1 MGEEGGGRDM
11 SAKEG
16 AAAKWG
22 ECVSPVT
29 EACRHFSRPPP
40 YPTPSSAWMNR
51 PEEGN
56 THEMVAGRHAV
67 EGMREAPVLGYR
79 AKRRD
84 PVYPDNSQNCTANA
98 LVELECILMYV
109 ETVTASLAQ
118 RSRAPIPSES
128 VRVISTSVVTSRRL
142 VTTEQQDG
150 VPQYSLAMGLH
161 DSANSLLGCLAK
173 LEYVSLFQKDELD
186 DIERKVNKTAGDVNI
201 ALDAMALRYTTHELS
216 DVKEF
221 FLGNQPTIE
230 ECRRAV
236 QGVSQTAHQI
246 LLLRSA
252 VVERDLALAQKL
264 FSEHQ
269 TEYQKK
275 GGVTRLHSPFFTWM
289 GKRWFPA
296 MEAWRRIVA
305 QAREQ
310 AETSDVLSAI
320 ARGHQETFSQVDLIG
335 DILLPGET
343 LSDLLRK
350 ELDEPLS
357 HLAESLKKT
366 RHHVEALRAAIAKP
380 KVEKLMECVCAV
392 EELIAAG
399 HVKSAADRELLKEG
413 KRLIIRLQQ
422 VENVEAALQLAAQV
436 GESVSLFRTINH
448 ANEII
453 LQLGI
458 AGDPAATK
466 EIVKRC
472 SALLDEMKSSKEI
485 TPAEFVARRVDAASV
500 TVAHVPS
507 QIWSAKTTMAYQ
519 AACQSL
525 AAHTAQDL
533 ARMNLERALKG
544 GEDSQLNTTGSTV
557 DDASN
562 NSLSNHSTRHATAKG
577 PFPKFKGARVA
588 ELRTALKHAN
598 ELGLNGQLI
607 QDGEAVLRSVEALKL
622 KVHFDAQLRMVLIA
636 NPENAT
642 FDEIYKKVSELC
654 SRQEDGGVSSSTG
667 RKLRLRY
674 QDSDGDCISL
684 LTQEDW
690 DVFLAEE
697 APNGVCGAKLELYCD
712 YMQIPH
718 AHVTDTLIETQPA
731 VEEALSSPEKVAV
744 EPRVQTCI
752 KERNPRYA
760 LATPQRRNVSN
771 NGTRFFRSRSAAV
784 GLRHSE
790 FLLRYRTPQ
799 RTNFYDIRAQKPHK
813 LLDVVAEGEDAV
825 NVAPM
830 GEPPQPTGQERGG
843 TMAKDALPSTKPV
856 SSGRGR
862 VNSLRLNSSLSS
874 LTNKSKLLIPIYQE
888 KKSRMLTKAAVT
900 ASSTTGNSG
909 GGGDT
914 TASTYATTSTNQIT
928 PVSTP
933 TPTATSS
940 VVTMTANTNDH
951 ENNEA
956 TVAVNTTPSPSP
968 PIELETVKK
977 WNDDEALLELRTVV
991 SAASTSKRAVIS
1003 VKGGENS
1010 VRQLARKRL
1019 GGGFTVTPCSKGIG
1033 NSSTALRTDGVPNSN
1048 TLNTADVTVLEEKR
1062 EWSAEMFMRSDICTV
1077 VSEQTNQP
1085 PSVTNGVGR
1094 QKATNVTPFNHV
1106 THVDPAIVP
1115 PSNISS
1121 VKKKAEVLQQLRHL
1135 REENQKALK
1144 AALNRRRTGK

>member
-1 MGEEGGGRDM
+1 M

-16 AAAKWG
+16 AAAKWD
-22 ECVSPVT
+22 ECVSPAT

-40 YPTPSSAWMNR
+40 YPTPLSAWINR

-56 THEMVAGRHAV
+56 VHETATGRHAV

-84 PVYPDNSQNCTANA
+84 PVYPENSQNCTANA

-109 ETVTASLAQ
+109 ETVTTSLAQ
-118 RSRAPIPSES
+118 RSRVPIPSES

-142 VTTEQQDG
+142 VNAEQHDG
-150 VPQYSLAMGLH
+150 APQYSLAMGLH

-173 LEYVSLFQKDELD
+173 LEYMSLFQKDELD
-186 DIERKVNKTAGDVNI
+186 DIERKVNTTAGDVNI
-201 ALDAMALRYTTHELS
+201 ALDAMVLRYTTHELS

-230 ECRRAV
+230 ECRRMV
-236 QGVSQTAHQI
+236 HGVSQTAHQI
-246 LLLRSA
+246 LLLRRA
-252 VVERDLALAQKL
+252 VVGRDLALAQKL

-305 QAREQ
+305 QAHEQ

-350 ELDEPLS
+350 ELDEPFS

-366 RHHVEALRAAIAKP
+366 RHHVEALRAAVAKP
-380 KVEKLMECVCAV
+380 QVGKLTECVCAV
-392 EELIAAG
+392 EELVAAG
-399 HVKSAADRELLKEG
+399 RVRSVADRELLKEG

-422 VENVEAALQLAAQV
+422 VENVEAALRLAAQV
-436 GESVSLFRTINH
+436 GETVSLFRTINH

-458 AGDPAATK
+458 AGDAAATK
-466 EIVKRC
+466 EIVARC
-472 SALLDEMKSSKEI
+472 SALLEEMKSSKEI
-485 TPAEFVARRVDAASV
+485 PPAELIARRMDAASI

-507 QIWSAKTTMAYQ
+507 QIWSAKTTVAYQ

-525 AAHTAQDL
+525 VANTAQDL
-533 ARMNLERALKG
+533 ARINLERVLKG
-544 GEDSQLNTTGSTV
+544 GEDCQLNTTGSTF

-562 NSLSNHSTRHATAKG
+562 ISLNNHSMRVAAAKG
-577 PFPKFKGARVA
+577 PFPKFKGAQVA
-588 ELRTALKHAN
+588 ELRTALKRAN

-622 KVHFDAQLRMVLIA
+622 KVHFDAQLRVVLIA

-654 SRQEDGGVSSSTG
+654 SRQEGGGASNSAG

-690 DVFLAEE
+690 DVFVGEE

-712 YMQIPH
+712 YMQLPH

-744 EPRVQTCI
+744 KARVQTCI
-752 KERNPRYA
+752 KETNPRSA
-760 LATPQRRNVSN
+760 RATPQRRNVAN

-790 FLLRYRTPQ
+790 FLFRYRTPQ
-799 RTNFYDIRAQKPHK
+799 RTNFHESRVQKPHK
-813 LLDVVAEGEDAV
+813 LLDAVAEREDAV
-825 NVAPM
+825 NVASI
-830 GEPPQPTGQERGG
+830 GEPSQTTGQERGG
-843 TMAKDALPSTKPV
+843 APAKDALPGTKPGL
-856 SSGRGR
+856 SGRSR

-874 LTNKSKLLIPIYQE
+874 LTNKPKLLIPIYQE
-888 KKSRMLTKAAVT
+888 KRSRMLTKAAVT
-900 ASSTTGNSG
+900 ASSVAGNCG

-940 VVTMTANTNDH
+940 VVTMPANTNDH
-951 ENNEA
+951 KNNEA
-956 TVAVNTTPSPSP
+956 TAAVNTTPSASP

-977 WNDDEALLELRTVV
+977 WNDDDAPLELRTVV
-991 SAASTSKRAVIS
+991 STASTSKRAVIS

-1010 VRQLARKRL
+1010 VKQLAKKRL

-1033 NSSTALRTDGVPNSN
+1033 NSSKAVGTDGVPNSN
-1048 TLNTADVTVLEEKR
+1048 TPNTAGITVLEEKR

-1085 PSVTNGVGR
+1085 PSVTNCVGR
-1094 QKATNVTPFNHV
+1094 QKPTNVTPLINA

-1115 PSNISS
+1115 PSNASS

-1144 AALNRRRTGK
+1144 AALNKRRTGK